1 MSTFAAIRSV
11 FLVIEHY
18 LFKQKDIFYLF
29 YMDSY
34 GILVNF

>member
-18 LFKQKDIFYLF
+18 LFKQNGVFYLF

-34 GILVNF
+34 GILVHF